1 MRRDW
6 LTLPVSDHEHKF
18 AAHHTHI
25 SSGSASNECGSTL
38 EISNDSHEELIFSGN
53 GQLPSLHCCSQL
65 LASLGGYSFGG
76 VSTLHL
82 AEVCPLRSLQPGTKA
97 KLEESLVPASPG
109 RTIAYLSILLCS
121 YGDFSTVPYFLDQ
134 IFHSNMASF
143 LGRCRDLYEAEL
155 HGHTSLPLL
164 KMKVGCKPVSLPGG
178 DLGTQVYFLYAL
190 PGHAQ
195 RPEATADAPALRAG
209 PPPFRALALEPA
221 AAPLAQPGPAPEP
234 GPASPRGLPPCAQSA
249 PGPAPQASSGWAGP
263 AEELP
268 GAEMVDITAFSPRM
282 MAEQLT
288 LLDAEL
294 FQKVVPFHCLGSVW
308 TKSSKR
314 GKEHLASTVHA
325 TVQQFNC
332 VTNCVVTTCLGDPS
346 RKATDRAR
354 VVEHWIKVA
363 KECQTLRNVSSAH
376 AILTALQT
384 SPICRLQETWGEV
397 SRKSCKK
404 FERLCEKDNG
414 LSRDRLTKK
423 GAFKLA
429 AREQNPQRAQ
439 MRLRKQQ
446 KGVVPFL
453 GTYLKYLVMLDTVM
467 GDSVH
472 QADFSFEKLNKEIKV
487 LQEIQLLQV
496 AASNYYFKRDEEFGV
511 WFRSVEYLTE
521 KESYALS
528 RQLEPSAKRPAAASR
543 P

>member
-1 MRRDW
+1 MFPCCCPSRRGSHRAKAQNEGLFQRVTCW
-6 LTLPVSDHEHKF
+6 L
-18 AAHHTHI
+18 
-25 SSGSASNECGSTL
+25 SSHYGRLWPWGRRQPQGSTL

-53 GQLPSLHCCSQL
+53 GQ
-65 LASLGGYSFGG
+65 FGG

-82 AEVCPLRSLQPGTKA
+82 AEVCPLRSLQPGTGA

-109 RTIAYLSILLCS
+109 RTIAHLSTLLCS

-143 LGRCRDLYEAEL
+143 LGRCRDLYKAEL
-155 HGHTSLPLL
+155 HGNTSLPLL

-190 PGHAQ
+190 PGHTQ
-195 RPEATADAPALRAG
+195 HPEAKADAPALRAG
-209 PPPFRALALEPA
+209 PAPFCTLALEPA

-249 PGPAPQASSGWAGP
+249 PGPAPQASSGWAGT

-268 GAEMVDITAFSPRM
+268 GAEMVDITAFSPRT

-308 TKSSKR
+308 TKSNKR

-346 RKATDRAR
+346 MKATDRAR

-397 SRKSCKK
+397 SSKSCKK

-429 AREQNPQRAQ
+429 AREKNPQRAQ

-472 QADFSFEKLNKEIKV
+472 ADVSFQKLNKEMKV

-496 AASNYYFKRDEEFGV
+496 AASKYYFKRDEEFGV
-511 WFRSVEYLTE
+511 WFRSVEFLTE

-528 RQLEPSAKRPAAASR
+528 RQLEPPVKKPTAASR

>member
-1 MRRDW
+1 MFPCCCPSRRGSHRAKAQNEGLFQRVTCW
-6 LTLPVSDHEHKF
+6 L
-18 AAHHTHI
+18 
-25 SSGSASNECGSTL
+25 SSHYGRLWPWGRRQPQGSTL

-53 GQLPSLHCCSQL
+53 GQ
-65 LASLGGYSFGG
+65 FGG

-82 AEVCPLRSLQPGTKA
+82 AEVCPLRSLQPGTGA

-109 RTIAYLSILLCS
+109 RTIAHLSTLLCS

-143 LGRCRDLYEAEL
+143 LGRCRDLYKAEL
-155 HGHTSLPLL
+155 HGNTSLPLL

-190 PGHAQ
+190 PGHTQ
-195 RPEATADAPALRAG
+195 HPEAKADAPALRAG
-209 PPPFRALALEPA
+209 PAPFCTLALEPA

-249 PGPAPQASSGWAGP
+249 PGPAPQASSGWAGT

-268 GAEMVDITAFSPRM
+268 GAEMVDITAFSPRT

-308 TKSSKR
+308 TKSNKR

-346 RKATDRAR
+346 MKATDRAR

-397 SRKSCKK
+397 SSKSCKK

-429 AREQNPQRAQ
+429 AREKNPQRAQ

-472 QADFSFEKLNKEIKV
+472 QADVSFQKLNKEMKV

-496 AASNYYFKRDEEFGV
+496 AASKYYFKRDEEFGV
-511 WFRSVEYLTE
+511 WFRSVEFLTE

-528 RQLEPSAKRPAAASR
+528 RQLEPPVKKPTAASR